1 MKRVGVGLSAC
12 LCLVPARGAAQAK
25 DAEPSSSHV
34 LWVTLGES
42 DELVEVDP
50 FSYAV
55 GRRIKT
61 DPRPHGLAA
70 SADGSRVYLA
80 SDKTGN
86 FQVVDAKR
94 GAVVAQVQVGDDPNQ
109 MTLTADGRFAFVPLR
124 GEDQI
129 AVVQLDPLAVV
140 KRIPC
145 PKRPHDAY
153 TSADGRRIYIGTLA
167 GNTVS
172 VFDPDQQ
179 TLLHDI
185 PTRNGVRPLE
195 ITKDGKTLYVALSNL
210 IGFVVVDPAT
220 RAVTRTLQLGILPE
234 GLPQP
239 YLDTYTHALQLTPD
253 ETELWVTDCINDLVR
268 VVRLADMKEVAQ
280 IRVGHFPH
288 WFTTRPDGRVIFVS
302 LWYSDAVAAIDVAT
316 RKVLKNVQFPRAT
329 GPKRILVARRAH

>member
-1 MKRVGVGLSAC
+1 MRRASVSAVLG
-12 LCLVPARGAAQAK
+12 LCLASAARAQ
-25 DAEPSSSHV
+25 PPSSHV

-50 FSYAV
+50 VTFAV

-61 DPRPHGLAA
+61 DPRPHGLTA

-80 SDKTGN
+80 SDKTGD
-86 FQVVDAKR
+86 FQIVDVKR
-94 GAVVAQVQVGDDPNQ
+94 GAVVAEVHVGEDPNQ
-109 MTLTADGRFAFVPLR
+109 MTLTRDGRFAFVPLR

-145 PKRPHDAY
+145 PRRPHDAY
-153 TSADGRRIYIGTLA
+153 TSADGKRIYVGTLA

-172 VFDPDQQ
+172 VLDPDRQ

-185 PTRNGVRPLE
+185 PTRDGVRPLE
-195 ITKDGKTLYVALSNL
+195 ITKDGGTLYVALSNL
-210 IGFVVVDPAT
+210 IGFVVVDTAKK
-220 RAVTRTLQLGILPE
+220 AVTRSVELGALPE

-253 ETELWVTDCINDLVR
+253 EKELWVTDCINDLVR
-268 VVRLADMKEVAQ
+268 VVRLADAKEVAQ

-288 WFTTRPDGRVIFVS
+288 WFTMRPDGRVIFVS

-316 RKVLKNVQFPRAT
+316 RKVLTNVQFARGS
-329 GPKRILVARRAH
+329 GPKRILVARRPD